1 MDLSKKFDLAI
12 PTETKRFYI
21 VSVKLDFMLLQS
33 YLNFNQVKL
42 VFKKNLTT
50 MRGWTWLLEQRS

>member
-1 MDLSKKFDLAI
+1 MDLSKKIDLAI

>member
-42 VFKKNLTT
+42 VLKKNLTT

>member
-1 MDLSKKFDLAI
+1 MDLSKKIDLAI
-12 PTETKRFYI
+12 PTEETKRFYI

-42 VFKKNLTT
+42 VFKKILP
-50 MRGWTWLLEQRS
+50 R

>member
-1 MDLSKKFDLAI
+1 MDLSKKNDLAI

>member
-42 VFKKNLTT
+42 VFKKILP
-50 MRGWTWLLEQRS
+50 R

>member
-1 MDLSKKFDLAI
+1 MDLSKKIDLAI

-42 VFKKNLTT
+42 VFKKILP
-50 MRGWTWLLEQRS
+50 R

>member
-21 VSVKLDFMLLQS
+21 VSVKLDFMLLLQS

-42 VFKKNLTT
+42 VFKKILP
-50 MRGWTWLLEQRS
+50 R